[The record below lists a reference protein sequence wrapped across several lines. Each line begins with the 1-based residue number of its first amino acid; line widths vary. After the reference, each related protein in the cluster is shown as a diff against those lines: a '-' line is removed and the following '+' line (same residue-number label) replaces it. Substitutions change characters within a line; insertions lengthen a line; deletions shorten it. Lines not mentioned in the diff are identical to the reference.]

1 MRREANKEVEWNYF
15 GILDSIQVKP
25 NVVIITSKDG
35 TQSKCSKKFFAQYK
49 QAQEDFNTLKDKEI
63 EVLTRTTTSGYKTW
77 QSLEWFTE
85 MKGI

>member
-1 MRREANKEVEWNYF
+1 MRREANTNVEWNYF

-49 QAQEDFNTLKDKEI
+49 QAQLDFDTLKGEEI
-63 EVLTRTTTSGYKTW
+63 EVLTRTTTSGHKSW

-85 MKGI
+85 MRKA